1 MELTSL
7 EQDML
12 AGKHGEGTALA
23 MKVQVG
29 TGKAFYAKR
38 MVPITRAHVAASAQE
53 GDVYWVTRLVE
64 AGARCIISP
73 TVNPSMDLRYVEG
86 QLGPLTG
93 EGRDR
98 VEASNEA
105 YRRIGATMTLSC
117 TPEIEKNVPA
127 FGEIVAF
134 SESSATPYVNSVL
147 GARTNRESSISALCA
162 AVTGRVPE
170 YGLLLDENRR
180 GEVLVEVEATLKD
193 DFDWSLLGYAYPQVY
208 KGPEVPVF
216 TGIDKRPTPEGFVQF
231 GAELATS
238 GAVAMYHVVGIT
250 PEAPTVEA
258 ALGGNAVKA
267 RATITD
273 ADLDRVRE
281 QFSGETGP
289 HRVRHVGM
297 PASHHP
303 SGGRDRRARRREAFR
318 RRHLDTGQLAHPRA
332 RRAHGLPE
340 RHPAGRRARHRRYLH
355 GHPGLLGHLLRPA
368 GRDRVPEM
376 RVLLPGLRA
385 ALRRAAAGAS
395 RASRARRRGG
405 LMSDQQ
411 YTCRPISEGS
421 GEGEALLSTDALC
434 FAMCDADT
442 GCVLEKG
449 HCLDGRSVA
458 GKVLVMPT
466 GKGSSVVQADGLYR
480 LITKETAPAAVV
492 IQTPEPVLVSTIIAM
507 EVPLVDTV
515 DPAFYDNVEE
525 GDHVVVDAV
534 AGTLVLRKKT
544 PGGAAAKP

>member
-1 MELTSL
+1 MELTSF
-7 EQDML
+7 ERDML
-12 AGKHGEGTALA
+12 AGKHGEGVALA

-53 GDVYWVTRLVE
+53 GDVYWVTKLVE
-64 AGARCIISP
+64 AGARCVISP

-86 QLGPLTG
+86 QLGSLAG

-127 FGEIVAF
+127 FGEVVAF

-180 GEVLVEVEATLKD
+180 GEVLVEVEAKVED

-216 TGIDKRPTPEGFVQF
+216 TGIGKRPSPEGFVQF

-250 PEAPTVEA
+250 PEAPTVDA

-267 RATITD
+267 RATVTD

-281 QFSGETGP
+281 QFAGEPGP
-289 HRVRHVGM
+289 IEFAMLGCPHLTIRQVGEI
-297 PASHHP
+297 AALV
-303 SGGRDRRARRREAFR
+303 GDKRFAV
-318 RRHLDTGQLAHPRA
+318 DTWILVSS
-332 RRAHGLPE
+332 LTLE
-340 RHPAGRRARHRRYLH
+340 LAGRMGFLSVIQKAG
-355 GHPGLLGHLLRPA
+355 GH
-368 GRDRVPEM
+368 V
-376 RVLLPGLRA
+376 
-385 ALRRAAAGAS
+385 
-395 RASRARRRGG
+395 
-405 LMSDQQ
+405 
-411 YTCRPISEGS
+411 I
-421 GEGEALLSTDALC
+421 
-434 FAMCDADT
+434 ADT
-442 GCVLEKG
+442 CMDIPGCWDSYYDK
-449 HCLDGRSVA
+449 A
-458 GKVLVMPT
+458 GVTESPKCAFYCQVYGQRYAVRPLAQA
-466 GKGSSVVQADGLYR
+466 VQAAIAG
-480 LITKETAPAAVV
+480 EVV
-492 IQTPEPVLVSTIIAM
+492 
-507 EVPLVDTV
+507 
-515 DPAFYDNVEE
+515 
-525 GDHVVVDAV
+525 
-534 AGTLVLRKKT
+534 K
-544 PGGAAAKP
+544 